1 MRPLKKKKKKKK
13 KKLHAYDDQK
23 LDTKVAFALKTRQVA
38 IYLIHYNS
46 VLFYC
51 SRHVA
56 TCPVRTTGY
65 ASLFTKQTPMFAS
78 AIKDSL
84 EDTAKWVRH

>member
-1 MRPLKKKKKKKK
+1 MQPLKKQKQN
-13 KKLHAYDDQK
+13 KLDEYDDQK
-23 LDTKVAFALKTRQVA
+23 LDTKVAFALKKRQVV

-65 ASLFTKQTPMFAS
+65 ASLFTKQTAMFAS
-78 AIKDSL
+78 AIKDSQ